1 MFELIELLLIYIA
14 IGFLIAIIMGVRDRE
29 NIFDVIRNYFWDT
42 LEYIRNIAPIALFF
56 VILALLF
63 GAIDR

>member
-14 IGFLIAIIMGVRDRE
+14 IGLLIAIIMGVRDRE

-42 LEYIRNIAPIALFF
+42 LEYIRNLAPIALFF
-56 VILALLF
+56 VILVLLLE
-63 GAIDR
+63 AMDR